1 MLHEGGT
8 QMMRFGRR
16 FFWISTVLILALVN
30 CHPVGPGSERWVYRL
45 MGAKYANSSAV
56 SIACGSD
63 GTLYAA
69 GQSGYFPSDTIFV
82 VALDATGKA
91 NWTYTRVGSADAI
104 TLGADGNVYV
114 AGSANVPGSYTQSL
128 LVFSLTA
135 AGVER
140 WAFQSAADSSAGT
153 YSDYASAVACGAD
166 GNVYAAGAVLG
177 RFAVTSL
184 TADGQER
191 WTSLEGPAGGY
202 TSYAQSLLWGSDGN
216 VYAAGTLADTA
227 LSSSARYASVVGFT
241 PAGVERWT
249 YSRRTTDTST
259 SEGSSL
265 VQGMDGNLYFMS
277 SLATRNVYFT
287 SLAEVV
293 SLTLDGAE
301 RWIHDYV
308 AYGGTYAMGG
318 ASALARRADQGV
330 FLGMYESVDT
340 VSPYSRF
347 AAASLDASDQEAWSY
362 RRGTKVAAPNAL
374 TLTTD
379 ADGNLYCGGNFDAS
393 REFSIASLT
402 ASGSLRWIYSYATGL
417 FGGGGGAQSVTTGG
431 GNVFAGGF
439 ATGYNV
445 GQYFLV
451 VSLSSGGGAD

>member
-1 MLHEGGT
+1 MLHDGGT

-16 FFWISTVLILALVN
+16 FFWISTVLLLVQVN

-45 MGAKYANSSAV
+45 MGSGYSGAQAAV
-56 SIACGSD
+56 VACGSD
-63 GTLYAA
+63 GMVYAA

-91 NWTYTRVGSADAI
+91 SWTYTRLGNADAI
-104 TLGADGNVYV
+104 TLGADGNIYV
-114 AGSANVPGSYTQSL
+114 AGSANVPGSYTQSF
-128 LVFSLTA
+128 LVFSLTP

-140 WAFQSAADSSAGT
+140 WAFQSAADSSGGT

-184 TADGQER
+184 TAGGQER
-191 WTSLEGPAGGY
+191 WTSLKGPAGDY

-227 LSSSARYASVVGFT
+227 LRGSARYASVVGFT

-249 YSRRTTDTST
+249 YSRRTTDTSA

-347 AAASLDASDQEAWSY
+347 AAASLDASGQETWSY
-362 RRGTKVAAPNAL
+362 RHSAKVTAPNAL
-374 TLTTD
+374 TLTTG
-379 ADGNLYCGGNFDAS
+379 ADGNLYCCGNFDAS
-393 REFSIASLT
+393 DEFSIASLT
-402 ASGSLRWIYSYATGL
+402 SSGSLRWVYGYATGL
-417 FGGGGGAQSVTTGG
+417 FGGAGAAQSITTGG
-431 GNVFAGGF
+431 GDVFAGGF
-439 ATGYNV
+439 ANGYNV

-451 VSLSSGGGAD
+451 VSLSAGGGAN